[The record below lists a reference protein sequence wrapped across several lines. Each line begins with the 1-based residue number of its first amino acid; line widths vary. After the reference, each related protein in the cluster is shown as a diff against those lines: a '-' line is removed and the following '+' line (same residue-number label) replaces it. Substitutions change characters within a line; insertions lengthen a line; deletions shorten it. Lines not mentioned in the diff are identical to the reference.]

1 MSLCVNGR
9 VFGEAEGRGHLSC
22 LSGAG
27 LHLHRHDGGRKD
39 GDWDVDVPSFMIGE
53 FTPVP
58 LSRRNVRLFNQ
69 KGPRH
74 AQSTQ
79 SPFERKRC
87 AGKAAVAT

>member
-1 MSLCVNGR
+1 MAHHG
-9 VFGEAEGRGHLSC
+9 
-22 LSGAG
+22 SG
-27 LHLHRHDGGRKD
+27 LT
-39 GDWDVDVPSFMIGE
+39 WDVDVPSFMIGE